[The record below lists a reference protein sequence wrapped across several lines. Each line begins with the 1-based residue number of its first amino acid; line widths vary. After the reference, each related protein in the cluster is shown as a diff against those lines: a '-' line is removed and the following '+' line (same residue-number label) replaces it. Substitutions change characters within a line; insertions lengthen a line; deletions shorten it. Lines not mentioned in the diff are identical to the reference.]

1 MAPVFQVVQVA
12 LAVLLIIAVLL
23 QQAQG
28 GAGSAFGQS
37 DSFHSTRRGAERLL
51 FNFTIV
57 VAVAFFAVS
66 IGTFKVTG

>member
-1 MAPVFQVVQVA
+1 MAPVFQAAQVT
-12 LAVLLIIAVLL
+12 LAILLIVSILL

-28 GAGSAFGQS
+28 GGSILGQG
-37 DSFHSTRRGAERLL
+37 DSFHSTRRGAERIL

-66 IGTFKVTG
+66 VVAVRVTG

>member
-1 MAPVFQVVQVA
+1 MEKIFRSAQDV
-12 LAVLLIIAVLL
+12 LAILLVISVLL

-37 DSFHSTRRGAERLL
+37 DSFHSTRRGAERVL

-57 VAVAFFAVS
+57 VAVAFFAIS
-66 IGTFKVTG
+66 IATFKVAG